1 MGRTFRMASP
11 KVPGFAMRNVRNP
24 SWCFLCNKLSSGSG
38 ISYHREVAQ
47 VMAVSEAWCGEFGC
61 SGWLN
66 IPLGLRVGQEGLVMD
81 WEGVKSGMLMPAFR
95 AKTKKDKSNE

>member
-1 MGRTFRMASP
+1 
-11 KVPGFAMRNVRNP
+11 
-24 SWCFLCNKLSSGSG
+24 
-38 ISYHREVAQ
+38 
-47 VMAVSEAWCGEFGC
+47 MAVSEAWCGAFGC

-66 IPLGLRVGQEGLVMD
+66 SPLGLRVRLERLGMD